1 MTEAQGNVA
10 VRPLARVRFDKW
22 PNLGVAP
29 VFWLELHAD
38 GRADYEPQ
46 SNCTLKGSFSG
57 RMVPG
62 QWDALQRR
70 IALGGFDAMKPRH
83 ASHATC
89 RSTEFLEIEYI
100 DGQRLVIENYGDAA
114 PDAFRQVRAYLGKI
128 IAVIR
133 WNLIP
138 DRCPPTEDDLL
149 RARMS
154 APCECGSGK
163 RYENCCGL
171 VV

>member
-1 MTEAQGNVA
+1 MTETQDEVG

-22 PNLGVAP
+22 PNLGRAP

-46 SNCTLKGSFSG
+46 SNCDLQGSFAG
-57 RMVPG
+57 TMVPG

-70 IALGGFDAMKPRH
+70 IAQGGFDTMKPRY

-128 IAVIR
+128 ITVVR
-133 WNLIP
+133 W
-138 DRCPPTEDDLL
+138 DRIADRSPPTENDLL

-163 RYENCCGL
+163 RHENCCGL
-171 VV
+171 IL